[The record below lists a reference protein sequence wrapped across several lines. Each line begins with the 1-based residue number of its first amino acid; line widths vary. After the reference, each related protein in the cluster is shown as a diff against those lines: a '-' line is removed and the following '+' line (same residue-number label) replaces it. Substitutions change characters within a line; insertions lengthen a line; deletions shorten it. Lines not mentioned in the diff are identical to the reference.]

1 MTKEKA
7 IREKILS
14 ELTKEK
20 AKLLNMKGF
29 RQVLL
34 RFRDKPLVEIP
45 LGGRN
50 FIEDM
55 GCHSV
60 SEILQVSDETIACQE
75 LTVSSLMTKYAMA
88 KYAKKF

>member
-34 RFRDKPLVEIP
+34 RFRDKPLEEIT
-45 LGGRN
+45 LGWRN
-50 FIEDM
+50 FIEGM
-55 GCHSV
+55 GFHSV

>member
-7 IREKILS
+7 IREKILF

-20 AKLLNMKGF
+20 QLLLNMKGF
-29 RQVLL
+29 WSIFL
-34 RFRDKPLVEIP
+34 RFRDKPLEEIP
-45 LGGRN
+45 SGWRD
-50 FIEDM
+50 FIENM

-60 SEILQVSDETIACQE
+60 SEILQVLDKKIACQE
-75 LTVSSLMTKYAMA
+75 ETIFSLMTKYAMI

>member
-20 AKLLNMKGF
+20 TKLLNMKHF
-29 RQVLL
+29 RSVFLW
-34 RFRDKPLVEIP
+34 FRDKPLEEIP
-45 LGGRN
+45 SGWRY
-50 FIEDM
+50 FIVYM

-60 SEILQVSDETIACQE
+60 SEILQVLDKKIACQE
-75 LTVSSLMTKYAMA
+75 ETIFSLMTKYAMI

>member
-20 AKLLNMKGF
+20 QLLLNMIGF
-29 RQVLL
+29 RSIFLQ
-34 RFRDKPLVEIP
+34 FKDKPLEEIP
-45 LGGRN
+45 SGWRD
-50 FIEDM
+50 FIENMD
-55 GCHSV
+55 CNSV
-60 SEILQVSDETIACQE
+60 SGIIQVLDKKIAYQEETIF
-75 LTVSSLMTKYAMA
+75 SLMTKYAMI

>member
-20 AKLLNMKGF
+20 AKLLNMKRL

-34 RFRDKPLVEIP
+34 RFRDKPLEEIP
-45 LGGRN
+45 LGWRN
-50 FIEDM
+50 FIENM
-55 GCHSV
+55 GFHSV